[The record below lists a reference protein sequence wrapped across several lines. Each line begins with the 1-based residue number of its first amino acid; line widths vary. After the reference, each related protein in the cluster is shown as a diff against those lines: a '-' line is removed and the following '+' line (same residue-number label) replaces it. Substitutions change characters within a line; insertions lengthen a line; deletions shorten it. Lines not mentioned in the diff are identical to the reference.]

1 MIGIIYKTTCLKDGK
16 IYVGQH
22 RVKDKETLDPWYVG
36 SGSDLEKYI
45 DEAKHEDRL
54 NWLKFFQREVL
65 KICYT
70 QNQLNGYEAY
80 FINKFDATNP
90 NIGLNILK
98 SCCFKKSGASRDKR
112 VANKISAALKGRKLP
127 DETRIKMSISQKG
140 RLKGKMS
147 EETKEKIRIAKL
159 GAKVSEETRL
169 KLSNIRRGKKHS
181 KTWSEKIGKSQR
193 GNNCKFTNT
202 IWIYNYKEGVNKRI
216 PIDEEIPIGWNRG
229 RMSYFD

>member
-16 IYVGQH
+16 IYIGQH
-22 RVKDKETLDPWYVG
+22 RVKDKVTLDPWYVG

-45 DEAKHEDRL
+45 DEAKQEDRL

-159 GAKVSEETRL
+159 GAKYL
-169 KLSNIRRGKKHS
+169 KKQG
-181 KTWSEKIGKSQR
+181 
-193 GNNCKFTNT
+193 
-202 IWIYNYKEGVNKRI
+202 
-216 PIDEEIPIGWNRG
+216 
-229 RMSYFD
+229 

>member
-45 DEAKHEDRL
+45 DEAKQEDRL
-54 NWLKFFQREVL
+54 NWLKFFRREVL

-80 FINKFDATNP
+80 FIKKFDANNP

-159 GAKVSEETRL
+159 GAKASEETRL
-169 KLSNIRRGKKHS
+169 KLSNIRRGKNIQKL
-181 KTWSEKIGKSQR
+181 
-193 GNNCKFTNT
+193 
-202 IWIYNYKEGVNKRI
+202 GVKR
-216 PIDEEIPIGWNRG
+216 
-229 RMSYFD
+229 

>member
-45 DEAKHEDRL
+45 DEAKQEDRL

-112 VANKISAALKGRKLP
+112 VA
-127 DETRIKMSISQKG
+127 
-140 RLKGKMS
+140 
-147 EETKEKIRIAKL
+147 KL

-216 PIDEEIPIGWNRG
+216 PIGEEIPIGWNRG

>member
-1 MIGIIYKTTCLKDGK
+1 
-16 IYVGQH
+16 
-22 RVKDKETLDPWYVG
+22 
-36 SGSDLEKYI
+36 
-45 DEAKHEDRL
+45 
-54 NWLKFFQREVL
+54 
-65 KICYT
+65 
-70 QNQLNGYEAY
+70 
-80 FINKFDATNP
+80 
-90 NIGLNILK
+90 
-98 SCCFKKSGASRDKR
+98 
-112 VANKISAALKGRKLP
+112 
-127 DETRIKMSISQKG
+127 MSISQKG

-159 GAKVSEETRL
+159 GAKASEETRL